1 MTTTVEQ
8 TFIVG
13 NYPMLHPIPEKDYDP
28 WRFELSSIG
37 KWTLWNTTTSADDL
51 TTNTSIVSG
60 GADGSKQALKV
71 TLKPGVI
78 YQLFTRDNWVCN
90 AQLVAGQKYEVSF
103 WQKTDAAE
111 GSLIVLTGIYNNL
124 PSWSW
129 NEYLQVL
136 ASDHW
141 SIYFPIFLSR
151 NRWKRCS
158 EFGVISNI
166 RLPKRSHSRHLR
178 S

>member
-90 AQLVAGQKYEVSF
+90 AQLVAGQNMKS
-103 WQKTDAAE
+103 
-111 GSLIVLTGIYNNL
+111 
-124 PSWSW
+124 PSGRKRMPRR
-129 NEYLQVL
+129 VR
-136 ASDHW
+136 
-141 SIYFPIFLSR
+141 LS
-151 NRWKRCS
+151 S
-158 EFGVISNI
+158 
-166 RLPKRSHSRHLR
+166 
-178 S
+178 

>member
-1 MTTTVEQ
+1 MELTPKGCIRLDTPVSFGLTEVEGNPTSYQWTFEGGTPSSSTDPAPVVTWTSANKNGARISCRLTRADDGMTTTVEQ

-78 YQLFTRDNWVCN
+78 
-90 AQLVAGQKYEVSF
+90 
-103 WQKTDAAE
+103 
-111 GSLIVLTGIYNNL
+111 
-124 PSWSW
+124 
-129 NEYLQVL
+129 
-136 ASDHW
+136 
-141 SIYFPIFLSR
+141 
-151 NRWKRCS
+151 
-158 EFGVISNI
+158 
-166 RLPKRSHSRHLR
+166 
-178 S
+178 

>member
-60 GADGSKQALKV
+60 GGRWLEAGPQ
-71 TLKPGVI
+71 G
-78 YQLFTRDNWVCN
+78 N
-90 AQLVAGQKYEVSF
+90 AQ
-103 WQKTDAAE
+103 T
-111 GSLIVLTGIYNNL
+111 GSHLSVVHARQLGFATPNSL
-124 PSWSW
+124 PDKNMKSPSGRKRMPRR
-129 NEYLQVL
+129 VR
-136 ASDHW
+136 
-141 SIYFPIFLSR
+141 LS
-151 NRWKRCS
+151 S
-158 EFGVISNI
+158 
-166 RLPKRSHSRHLR
+166 
-178 S
+178 